1 MGALAGVLGTVSD
14 REIAAMV
21 ERQRHR
27 GRRVHIARFDGLTV
41 ASIANEPES
50 RIRSAGRTAI
60 VCDVGVLNDAD
71 LRARSSPPNGGLAD
85 DSPAELLLAT
95 YMAHGPSGLEAA
107 DGNFAFAL
115 VDHEKREIV
124 LGRDFFG
131 SAPLYYTI
139 LAGGEIAFASEYKA
153 LLSLSG
159 MEPQVDLDMVQYLQC
174 TRKLPPHRTLLSNVH
189 AIRPGSVTR
198 LNFDGRELETH
209 LSPPLR
215 VDVADRSE
223 SETAE
228 LVRSELKNA
237 LRRSCRDEE
246 RIGVALSGG
255 IDSIAVACLVRE
267 LFPERDLHTFTAG
280 NDPDDPELITARRVA
295 QKIGARHHDVITT
308 AELVSTELRSL
319 VWHLEDPSAWC
330 DALQLF
336 EVGRAAGDHVDVL
349 LSGQGADSLFGGMP
363 RYKMLKLMKPFLRL
377 PFLRKPL
384 TEFYN
389 LTQLGLK
396 PKSPFGRALDWLYFR
411 DSVPAV
417 PAVRGA
423 HGLPEPIELPAVG
436 PEFVN
441 AAMARGF
448 QNGQCQDYPKYER
461 SFAAWGVAHR
471 SPYCDVAFARSVY
484 SISDSLKIR
493 GGIQK
498 YILREAMR
506 SVVPDEF
513 LQVPKFMQTLRQDTA
528 FSDTLD
534 ELCSAVLSDSAVKKR
549 GYFDYSAIEKLRHRS
564 PGKPYRREAAMR
576 LWTALTTELWAQE
589 FLDRRGR
596 GPER

>member
-1 MGALAGVLGTVSD
+1 
-14 REIAAMV
+14 
-21 ERQRHR
+21 
-27 GRRVHIARFDGLTV
+27 
-41 ASIANEPES
+41 
-50 RIRSAGRTAI
+50 
-60 VCDVGVLNDAD
+60 LNDAD
-71 LRARSSPPNGGLAD
+71 LRTRSDRPNGGPAD
-85 DSPAELLLAT
+85 DSRGELLLAT
-95 YMAHGPSGLEAA
+95 YLARGPSGLEAA

-115 VDHEKREIV
+115 VDHDKREIAF
-124 LGRDFFG
+124 GRDFFG
-131 SAPLYYTI
+131 SVPLYYTV
-139 LAGGEIAFASEYKA
+139 LAGGDIAFASEYKA
-153 LLSLSG
+153 LLSLTG
-159 MEPQVDLDMVQYLQC
+159 MEAQVDLDMVQYLQC

-189 AIRPGSVTR
+189 AIRPGGVTR

-246 RIGVALSGG
+246 RIGIALSGG

-280 NDPDDPELITARRVA
+280 NGPDDPELVTARRVA
-295 QKIGARHHDVITT
+295 QKIGSRHHDVITT
-308 AELVSTELRSL
+308 AELLGTELRSL
-319 VWHLEDPSAWC
+319 VWHLEDPPAWC

-363 RYKMLKLMKPFLRL
+363 RYRLLKLMKPFLRF
-377 PFLRKPL
+377 PFLRRPL
-384 TEFYN
+384 AEFYN
-389 LTQLGLK
+389 LTQLGLN
-396 PKSPFGRALDWLYFR
+396 PKSAFGKALDWIYFR
-411 DSVPAV
+411 NSVPAV

-423 HGLPEPIELPAVG
+423 HSLPDPIELPPVG

-448 QNGQCQDYPKYER
+448 QNGQCQDFPKYER

-471 SPYCDVAFARSVY
+471 TPYCDVGFARLAY

-493 GGIQK
+493 GGVQK
-498 YILREAMR
+498 YILRKAMS

-513 LQVPKFMQTLRQDTA
+513 LQVPKRMQTLRQDTT

-534 ELCSAVLSDSAVKKR
+534 ELCSSVLSESAVKNR
-549 GYFDYSAIEKLRHRS
+549 DFFEYSAIEKLRHRS
-564 PGKPYRREAAMR
+564 PRKPYRREAAMR

-596 GPER
+596 GVER